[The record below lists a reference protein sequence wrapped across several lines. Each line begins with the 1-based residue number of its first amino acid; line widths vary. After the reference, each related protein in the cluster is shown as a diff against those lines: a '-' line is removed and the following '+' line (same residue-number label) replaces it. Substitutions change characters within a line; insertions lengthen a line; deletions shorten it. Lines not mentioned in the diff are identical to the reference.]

1 MSTRK
6 TLILS
11 NFTLNSVK
19 GFLRANGV
27 EADLAPLGDIY
38 NSVIDYDRLYAD
50 AEYEY
55 IFVWIDPF
63 QLFSC
68 MSEEE
73 QEIGRFKDDLDVA
86 LSQFVQVLAGLK
98 VKGVMIASF
107 TVPARKNTFS
117 LLNHKPG
124 LGQSYKMN
132 LANTVLAENIEEYA
146 GIQMLDSSPWT
157 CQNKENSKLWYM
169 GKIAWSNEVYKAAA
183 SDVSFTIN
191 TLRGKSAKLLL
202 LDLDNTLWGGVVGD
216 DGYENLRLG
225 GIDPVGEAF
234 KDFQKEIKALKAKGV
249 VLGLV
254 SKNTEA
260 IAMEAIEKHPE
271 MILKPED
278 FVTWRINWQDKAS
291 NIRSIIEEINI
302 GDNAVVFIDDSP
314 TERDIVERALPEV
327 HVADFPSD
335 PVNLPKFLR
344 ELQAFDVVNVTAED
358 RNKTALYQAEGKR
371 KSAVPDQAFLAD
383 WIRDLA
389 IKIDVKP
396 FADKNAKRIH
406 QLLNKTNQFNT
417 LTRRCTEAEL
427 ILWLQSEEHH
437 LFGVSVED
445 KFGSYGLVGILG
457 IALENNVAKVS
468 DFVMSCRVMGKDIEQ
483 TLIYSCIQIARN
495 LDANSISFEYLETPK
510 NAPCL
515 EALKKSELTN
525 LENTFSWDLKQEYP
539 LVSLHALNVPEIMNP
554 A

>member
-1 MSTRK
+1 
-6 TLILS
+6 
-11 NFTLNSVK
+11 
-19 GFLRANGV
+19 
-27 EADLAPLGDIY
+27 
-38 NSVIDYDRLYAD
+38 
-50 AEYEY
+50 
-55 IFVWIDPF
+55 
-63 QLFSC
+63 
-68 MSEEE
+68 
-73 QEIGRFKDDLDVA
+73 
-86 LSQFVQVLAGLK
+86 
-98 VKGVMIASF
+98 
-107 TVPARKNTFS
+107 
-117 LLNHKPG
+117 
-124 LGQSYKMN
+124 
-132 LANTVLAENIEEYA
+132 
-146 GIQMLDSSPWT
+146 
-157 CQNKENSKLWYM
+157 
-169 GKIAWSNEVYKAAA
+169 
-183 SDVSFTIN
+183 
-191 TLRGKSAKLLL
+191 
-202 LDLDNTLWGGVVGD
+202 
-216 DGYENLRLG
+216 
-225 GIDPVGEAF
+225 
-234 KDFQKEIKALKAKGV
+234 
-249 VLGLV
+249 
-254 SKNTEA
+254 
-260 IAMEAIEKHPE
+260 
-271 MILKPED
+271 
-278 FVTWRINWQDKAS
+278 
-291 NIRSIIEEINI
+291 
-302 GDNAVVFIDDSP
+302 
-314 TERDIVERALPEV
+314 
-327 HVADFPSD
+327 VADFPSD